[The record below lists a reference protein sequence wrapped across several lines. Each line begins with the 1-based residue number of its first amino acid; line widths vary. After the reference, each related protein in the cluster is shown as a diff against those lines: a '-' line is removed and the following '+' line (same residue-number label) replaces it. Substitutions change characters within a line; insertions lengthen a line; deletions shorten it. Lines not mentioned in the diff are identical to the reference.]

1 MLTEIFLNSC
11 FSVCLN
17 EKTIVKRDKTLFR
30 DILDVLTFY
39 ENKKTI
45 EIPVTIQTKFDC
57 LKKICQMSLDDKAMD
72 NILDSLSFGEK
83 YASLNDFITLKRIEN
98 INDNTTLDHVRQ
110 IRLRKK
116 LNSLFTNYDQLSN
129 FIESLNAGTF
139 ESIDDLVLDY
149 EQIVKTLYTTM
160 MQENRGIAIE
170 ASASLDLAKDDYSS
184 VLELIMKKYERKNAI
199 STGFSI
205 FDIDV
210 LNGGFEPS
218 RTYVF
223 GGASGAGKST
233 LLNNFIVNSASSPM
247 MINQDEPED
256 DKWKV
261 YIYITLENTIEES
274 LLRTYQ
280 PLFSKSTSQVIAE
293 IRNGVNIKDKIVHEI
308 AKTKSSIVMKY
319 FPAMSIS
326 TVDIMAV
333 LDEVIAE
340 YGPGCI
346 KGVYID
352 YLDLLRTDTKFD
364 LYRLELGQIT
374 LSLKTMAVEY
384 NVPVITATQLGRSAY
399 RVEQSHDLNLDQIS
413 ESIKKVEH
421 SDFVALLS
429 KDPHE
434 DNLVHLK
441 VAKNRSGKSDVA
453 IDFRVDFNRFKFLS
467 GTKVEAKPKSK
478 TESKSS
484 DGMEQKSV
492 RFDGLGGLMSLDF

>member
-11 FSVCLN
+11 YSVCLN
-17 EKTIVKRDKTLFR
+17 EKAKVKKDKALFR
-30 DILDVLTFY
+30 DILDVLIFY
-39 ENKKTI
+39 EEKKAI
-45 EIPVTIQTKFDC
+45 EIPVIIQTKFDC
-57 LKKICQMSLDDKAMD
+57 LKKICEMKVDDKEID

-83 YASLNDFITLKRIEN
+83 FKSLSDFILLKRTEAIK
-98 INDNTTLDHVRQ
+98 DSTTVDHVRQ

-116 LNSLFTNYDQLSN
+116 LNSLFKNYDQLSN
-129 FIESLNAGTF
+129 FIESLNSGTF
-139 ESIDDLVLDY
+139 DSIDDVVLDY
-149 EQIVKTLYTTM
+149 EQIIKVLYSTM
-160 MQENRGIAIE
+160 MQESRGVAIE
-170 ASASLDLAKDDYSS
+170 ASASLDLKKDNYTS
-184 VLELIMKKYERKNAI
+184 VLDLILKKYERKNSI

-218 RTYVF
+218 RTYIF
-223 GGASGAGKST
+223 GGASGSGKST
-233 LLNNFIVNSASSPM
+233 LLNNFIVNSASNSM
-247 MINQDEPED
+247 NIDNNQCDE
-256 DKWKV
+256 WKV

-280 PLFSKSTSQVIAE
+280 PLFSKTTPQVISE
-293 IRNGVNIKDKIVHEI
+293 IKSGIDIKDKILQEI
-308 AKTKSSIVMKY
+308 SKTKSTIVMKY

-326 TVDIMAV
+326 TLDIMAV
-333 LDEVIAE
+333 MDEVLSE
-340 YGPGCI
+340 YGPNSI

-374 LSLKTMAVEY
+374 LSLKVMAVEY
-384 NVPVITATQLGRSAY
+384 NVPIITATQLGRSAY
-399 RVEQSHDLNLDQIS
+399 RIDSSHELNLDQIS

-429 KDPHE
+429 KDRNE

-453 IDFRVDFNRFKFLS
+453 IDFRVDFSRFKFLN
-467 GTKVEAKPKSK
+467 GTKVEFKKDQPPKAKI
-478 TESKSS
+478 
-484 DGMEQKSV
+484 EQKSIN
-492 RFDGLGGLMSLDF
+492 FDGLVELEF

>member
-11 FSVCLN
+11 YSVCLN
-17 EKTIVKRDKTLFR
+17 EQAKVKRDKTLFR
-30 DILDVLTFY
+30 DILDVLIFY
-39 ENKKTI
+39 SEKKSI
-45 EIPVTIQTKFDC
+45 EIPVTIQTKFEC
-57 LKKICQMSLDDKAMD
+57 LKKICEMKLEDREVD
-72 NILDSLSFGEK
+72 NILDSLSFSEK
-83 YASLNDFITLKRIEN
+83 YKSLTDFIVLKRTEN
-98 INDNTTLDHVRQ
+98 IKDAITLDHVRQ

-116 LNSLFTNYDQLSN
+116 VNSLFTNYDQLSN
-129 FIESLNAGTF
+129 FVESINGGTF
-139 ESIDDLVLDY
+139 DSIDDLVLDY

-184 VLELIMKKYERKNAI
+184 VLDLIMKKYEKKNSI
-199 STGFSI
+199 STGFTI
-205 FDIDV
+205 FDVDV

-218 RTYVF
+218 RIYVF

-233 LLNNFIVNSASSPM
+233 LLNNFIVNSSTNTLFMPS
-247 MINQDEPED
+247 DEPD
-256 DKWKV
+256 DSSRRV
-261 YIYITLENTIEES
+261 FIYITLENTIEES

-280 PLFSKSTSQVIAE
+280 PLFSKTTTQVISD
-293 IRNGVNIKDKIVHEI
+293 IRNGINIKEKLVHEI
-308 AKTKSSIVMKY
+308 SKTNSTIVMKY

-333 LDEVIAE
+333 MDEVLAE
-340 YGPGCI
+340 YGPNSI

-384 NVPVITATQLGRSAY
+384 NVPVITATQLGRAAY
-399 RVEQSHDLNLDQIS
+399 RVEQSSDLNLDQIS

-421 SDFVALLS
+421 ADFVALLS
-429 KDPHE
+429 KNPHD
-434 DNLVHLK
+434 DNLIHLK

-453 IDFRVDFNRFKFLS
+453 IEFKVDFTRFKFLH
-467 GTKVEAKPKSK
+467 GTKVSSSKPSKETTPSVKKEAVEFS
-478 TESKSS
+478 
-484 DGMEQKSV
+484 
-492 RFDGLGGLMSLDF
+492 GLLSAYDFEN